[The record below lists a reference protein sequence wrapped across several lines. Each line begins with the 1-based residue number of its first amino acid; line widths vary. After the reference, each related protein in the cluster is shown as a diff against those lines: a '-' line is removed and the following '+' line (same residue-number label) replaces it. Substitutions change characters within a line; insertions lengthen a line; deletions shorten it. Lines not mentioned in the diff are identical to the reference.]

1 MSDSGSPL
9 TAIVISPCGVEVA
22 QILVRQ
28 LDEVVKEA
36 LRRRA
41 LRHGRSMEEEARL
54 ILAQAVGAEEAV
66 SLSTLG
72 LGSRMAALFSGAM
85 LEEPFS
91 EWRGVAAVA
100 AQFEA

>member
-1 MSDSGSPL
+1 M
-9 TAIVISPCGVEVA
+9 A

-28 LDEVVKEA
+28 LDEVVKEG

-54 ILAQAVGAEEAV
+54 ILAQAVEADEDL
-66 SLSTLG
+66 SLSSVG
-72 LGSRMAALFSGAM
+72 FGSAIAALFSSAT

-100 AQFEA
+100 AQFEK

>member
-1 MSDSGSPL
+1 M
-9 TAIVISPCGVEVA
+9 A

-28 LDEVVKEA
+28 LDEVVKEG
-36 LRRRA
+36 LRLRA

-54 ILAQAVGAEEAV
+54 ILAQAVGADEDL
-66 SLSTLG
+66 SLSSVG
-72 LGSRMAALFSGAM
+72 FGSAIAALFSGAM

-100 AQFEA
+100 TQFEK